1 VKLLRL
7 LQFFPAPEDK
17 SLLGNVSQI
26 VGRIMQ
32 TTARIKDLD
41 KGKTVSRNNAA
52 HSVLFEALNVAI
64 HYDKDEPILTEA
76 SSLLSKYLVEKD
88 TNLRYLALDTM
99 SRLAYSQHV
108 IPFILFISNRN
119 KLFKQLERIKT
130 QSFIH

>member
-1 VKLLRL
+1 LLRL

-108 IPFILFISNRN
+108 KFILTHFKGSSYSNY
-119 KLFKQLERIKT
+119 
-130 QSFIH
+130 